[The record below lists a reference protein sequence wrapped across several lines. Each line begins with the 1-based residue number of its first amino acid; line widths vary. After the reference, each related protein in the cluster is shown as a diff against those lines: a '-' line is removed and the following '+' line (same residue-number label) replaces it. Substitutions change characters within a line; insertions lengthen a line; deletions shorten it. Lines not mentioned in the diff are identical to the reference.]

1 MLFSRK
7 ENIFMCLIAFQKM
20 FRKIFSDVWL
30 CSWKYHRKHIF
41 YLLLTFSHIF
51 SVTKRIHNIIHSS
64 KRKQN
69 PEKKSSNPDKRRRD
83 RDRRSQRFTRSRLTH
98 RAISIEASRDHD
110 RRVHAIAIEA
120 SCDRDRHGA
129 SDVGER
135 RGAGDVA
142 ISSFFL
148 PLSLSLSLSLLLSKA
163 GSHLKW
169 KLKRK
174 WFFVVLAL
182 KFGQLEMLF
191 SLTEFEVTNKHR
203 IFWKWISGIS
213 LKSIQTQPKIQSY
226 SFMKP

>member
-98 RAISIEASRDHD
+98 RAISIEASHDHD
-110 RRVHAIAIEA
+110 RRVHAIAIDA
-120 SCDRDRHGA
+120 FTRSRSKLH
-129 SDVGER
+129 
-135 RGAGDVA
+135 A
-142 ISSFFL
+142 IALGTVPVMSAKGVVPVMSQSLLSF
-148 PLSLSLSLSLLLSKA
+148 SLSLSLSYFPRPQVIWSENWN
-163 GSHLKW
+163 GND
-169 KLKRK
+169 
-174 WFFVVLAL
+174 
-182 KFGQLEMLF
+182 F
-191 SLTEFEVTNKHR
+191 SL
-203 IFWKWISGIS
+203 FW
-213 LKSIQTQPKIQSY
+213 L
-226 SFMKP
+226 